1 MSCQLRVLMTNLG
14 PKLDDSEMSQNGPGL
29 CWDAAV
35 KNNEEF
41 EMQCWRSRTDL
52 TLIKEISTQT
62 SLFRVFPL
70 NLVCISIIF
79 CLIFGFYI

>member
-14 PKLDDSEMSQNGPGL
+14 PKLDDSKMSQNDSRL
-29 CWDAAV
+29 RRDAAV

-62 SLFRVFPL
+62 PLFRVFPL

-79 CLIFGFYI
+79 RPISGFYI